1 MATKKPVRAPR
12 SAPARAL
19 AQAKPAAA
27 PPAPIPWGTVALLYR
42 GGADLSFRDASGRK
56 RRILRGLPFM
66 VDAATAELL
75 LRTDPAIILAALEPE
90 NRGNSAP
97 ISPVPAVAAEEARLA
112 EEAAAVPVPHSTP
125 VLVQEGA
132 AAVPASSTAGAIVL
146 GDLPE
151 SGKLRV

>member
-19 AQAKPAAA
+19 AQVKPAAA
-27 PPAPIPWGTVALLYR
+27 PPAPVPWGTVALLYR

-75 LRTDPAIILAALEPE
+75 LATDPAIIPAALDPE
-90 NRGNSAP
+90 NRDKTPS
-97 ISPVPAVAAEEARLA
+97 IVTVPAIAAEEARLA
-112 EEAAAVPVPHSTP
+112 EEAAAVPVPQSTP

-132 AAVPASSTAGAIVL
+132 AAVPASSTAGAITL

-151 SGKLRV
+151 SGKRKA